1 MPQPMS
7 RIFIAEKLTQVR
19 AVAQKISAHR
29 ARPENFRNRAAR
41 AS

>member
-1 MPQPMS
+1 MS

-19 AVAQKISAHR
+19 AVAQNYRRIVA
-29 ARPENFRNRAAR
+29 AQNFRNRAAR